1 MKWNQSTL
9 YLKGITSNQNPA
21 ARDDDDHTHS
31 PIIETYPALIQS
43 QEMSIERDIL
53 DALIL
58 LLGGDYRQKSPR
70 PILFGGEYN

>member
-31 PIIETYPALIQS
+31 PIIETYPALIRS

-58 LLGGDYRQKSPR
+58 LLGGDYTKKRESPGP
-70 PILFGGEYN
+70 PIWGRI